1 MTLDL
6 PLIWAGVLAVA
17 VLLYVVLDGFDLGIG
32 ILFPFAADDRERDAM
47 MASIAPVWDGN
58 ETWLVL
64 GGGGLMIAFPAAYA
78 ILMPALYL
86 PVILMLMGLILRGV
100 AFEFRLHGRR
110 RGKRFWTIAF
120 AGGSFAAA
128 LAQGFVLGGFIQG
141 IRVADDR
148 FIGQPLDWATPYT
161 LVVAL
166 GLVAGYAL
174 LGAAWLVIKT
184 EGPLHERARGW
195 AQKAAVAVGVIL
207 AVVSVATLF
216 IHPLVA
222 LRWGVGPQADGKLGL
237 DQQRL
242 LPLLPIPLMGLVG
255 LMMAFFGARSREAHA
270 HAPMVGAFLAF
281 LSGYVGLAVGF
292 MPFVVPYAV
301 TYEEAASSP
310 QALTL
315 MLIGVAILLP
325 FILGYSAWVY
335 WIFRGKVAAD
345 AGYH

>member
-32 ILFPFAADDRERDAM
+32 ILFPFAADDRERDTM

-64 GGGGLMIAFPAAYA
+64 GGGGLMIAFPTAYA
-78 ILMPALYL
+78 ILMPAFYL
-86 PVILMLMGLILRGV
+86 PVILMLMGLIMRGV
-100 AFEFRLHGRR
+100 AFEFRLHARG
-110 RGKRFWTIAF
+110 RGKNLWTIAF
-120 AGGSFAAA
+120 AGGSLVAA

-141 IRVADDR
+141 VKVADDR

-166 GLVAGYAL
+166 GLVAGYVL
-174 LGAAWLVIKT
+174 LGGGWLVIKT

-195 AQKAAVAVGVIL
+195 IQKAAVAVGVIL
-207 AVVSVATLF
+207 AAVSVATLF
-216 IHPLVA
+216 IHPVVA
-222 LRWGVGPQADGKLGL
+222 LRWGVGPQGV
-237 DQQRL
+237 DQLRL

-270 HAPMVGAFLAF
+270 HAPMIGAFLAF
-281 LSGYVGLAVGF
+281 LSGYIGLGIGF

-301 TYEEAASSP
+301 TYEQAASSP

-315 MLIGVAILLP
+315 MLIGVAIMLP
-325 FILGYSAWVY
+325 LILSYSAWVY
-335 WIFRGKVAAD
+335 WIFRGKVATG